1 MGNHCVPTV
10 CRECGYEFCLRC
22 YLGICPKCGTPW
34 NAQPKT
40 LTVYDHIGKNH
51 NMTTDEIYKEAELL
65 GKTEKIKLVN
75 RILASI
81 KDTGRADARGASLQ
95 EPPMPVYE
103 GLTVFAEIY
112 REKKGVAYT
121 MGKFTQAD
129 FKNMKELIL
138 KISDRLSEGGPSTLR
153 QAQGSGTVLVT
164 DTLRIDNLKAFLL
177 AVCAMKNQWYYEN
190 RFNPYGLNNDFEKI
204 YSTLVNNSDH
214 ARRKRA
220 FDCL

>member
-10 CRECGYEFCLRC
+10 CSNCGEEYCLRC
-22 YLGICPKCGTPW
+22 EFGICPKCGTPW
-34 NAQPKT
+34 NARPRT
-40 LTVYDHIGKNH
+40 LTVYDYIGKEH
-51 NMTTDEIYKEAELL
+51 DMTADEIYKEAALL
-65 GKTEKIKLVN
+65 GKSEKIKLVN

-81 KDTGRADARGASLQ
+81 KDAGRETSASGS
-95 EPPMPVYE
+95 EVPMPVYE
-103 GLTVFAEIY
+103 GLNVFADIY

-129 FKNMKELIL
+129 FKNMKELLL
-138 KISDRLSEGGPSTLR
+138 KISDRLSEGG
-153 QAQGSGTVLVT
+153 TVVVT
-164 DTLRIDNLKAFLL
+164 DALRIGNLKAFLQ

-214 ARRKRA
+214 ARRKAA
-220 FDCL
+220 FNYL